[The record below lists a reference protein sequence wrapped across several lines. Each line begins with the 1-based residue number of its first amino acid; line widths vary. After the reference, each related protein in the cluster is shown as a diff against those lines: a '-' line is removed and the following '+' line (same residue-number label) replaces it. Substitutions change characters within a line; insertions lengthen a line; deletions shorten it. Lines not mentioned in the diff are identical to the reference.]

1 MRCSIVTL
9 DREEF
14 EKIMYLYLGF
24 QVANVLF
31 RVLRQIFMQLVEKR
45 IRCLP
50 PTNPFTVCHPHRLG
64 AAE

>member
-1 MRCSIVTL
+1 MTL

-45 IRCLP
+45 IRCP
-50 PTNPFTVCHPHRLG
+50 PP
-64 AAE
+64 